1 MRMKAYRG
9 CLFSTVGGEYLADA
23 PICRL
28 QSLVLEPVCL
38 RPVFGLEAKA
48 GRRQSEGKRRA
59 SQDGKAFSGGAGAGT
74 AKEKKDGR
82 KQILGHAWRPPFPHT
97 HLLE

>member
-1 MRMKAYRG
+1 MGKY
-9 CLFSTVGGEYLADA
+9 VGSIFLHDSSAVHH
-23 PICRL
+23 ICACSRFA
-28 QSLVLEPVCL
+28 S
-38 RPVFGLEAKA
+38 EAKA